1 MRGGR
6 MSVYPTCDEFAEQL
20 GTRCAATFG
29 SESVELEL
37 VAAIEGTRSGGYTS
51 YSVELVGSGAP
62 LPQATYTFTHEVLGT
77 HEIFLVPIASDGDVT
92 RYQAV
97 FNVTKESEG

>member
-1 MRGGR
+1 
-6 MSVYPTCDEFAEQL
+6 MSVYPTCKQFSEQV
-20 GTRCAATFG
+20 GTRCSATLG
-29 SESVELEL
+29 EETAELEL

-51 YSVELVGSGAP
+51 YSVELTGTGAP

-77 HEIFLVPIASDGDVT
+77 HDIFLVPIASDGDVT